1 MRYFNTAGPC
11 DPRWHYM
18 VPPERRLPQARRLVE
33 QRGYFTVH
41 APRQTGTTTTL
52 RALARML
59 TSEGAYAALHVSCD
73 AAAPDG
79 DDYEAAQRAIL
90 AELWRQASLELPP
103 ELRPPEPWP
112 VESPRGAMTSA
123 SLTAWARAC
132 RRPVVLILDAI
143 DALGSASLE
152 AVLRQ
157 LTVGYPSRPESFP
170 ASVVVAGAHDAARR
184 PAGDPAASPRPMS
197 SPFSVKLQSALIDDF
212 TEAEVFQL
220 YGQHT
225 AETGQPFTSG
235 AMLRAWE
242 LTQGQPWL
250 VNALAREVVEAMGV
264 QPPTPIAEHH
274 LDEAKERL
282 LRSRTTHLDHLLA
295 HLGAPEVQRVLAP
308 VLGGTFAGP
317 APFYDDDV
325 RHAAELGLIARSR
338 PLALANPIYAEAITR
353 ALGRFVEDSVP
364 IASAR
369 ELCDLDGR
377 LEIDRALAAF
387 VKLWTDHG
395 EALAARMPYPEVGPQ
410 LVLMAFLQRLVS
422 EGGAMDRQLG
432 AGRGRIDLLLRWPH
446 DGALGERTWQLE
458 PFVLMAW
465 AVGRPDPLPEGLRLL
480 EATLDERALAHGT
493 LVIFDRRPTRDT
505 QPSAPR
511 TRIKKLKGSS
521 GRVIAVLRI

>member
-1 MRYFNTAGPC
+1 
-11 DPRWHYM
+11 M

-41 APRQTGTTTTL
+41 APRQTGKTTTL

-90 AELWRQASLELPP
+90 AELWRQASIELPA

-132 RRPVVLILDAI
+132 RRPIVLILDAI
-143 DALGSASLE
+143 DALRGASHE

-157 LTVGYPSRPESFP
+157 LMVGYPSRPEAFP
-170 ASVVVAGAHDAARR
+170 ASVVVAGSHDAGR
-184 PAGDPAASPRPMS
+184 PAGDPGASPRPMS

-225 AETGQPFTSG
+225 AETQQPFTGG
-235 AMLRAWE
+235 AMLRAWQ
-242 LTQGQPWL
+242 LTRGQPWL

-264 QPPTPIAEHH
+264 QAPTPITEHH

-295 HLGAPEVQRVLAP
+295 HLTEPEVQRVLAP
-308 VLGGTFAGP
+308 VINGAFAGP
-317 APFYDDDV
+317 ASSYDDDV
-325 RHAAELGLIARSR
+325 RYAAELGLIARSR
-338 PLALANPIYAEAITR
+338 PLAVANPIYTEAITR
-353 ALGRFVEDSVP
+353 ALGRFVEDSAP
-364 IASAR
+364 LANAR

-395 EALAARMPYPEVGPQ
+395 QALAARMPYPEVGPQ
-410 LVLMAFLQRLVS
+410 LVLMAFLQRLVRD
-422 EGGAMDRQLG
+422 GGSMDRELG
-432 AGRGRIDLLLRWPH
+432 AGRGSIDLLLRWPH
-446 DGALGERTWQLE
+446 DGALGERAWQLE

-465 AVGRPDPLPEGLRLL
+465 TAERPDPLPEGLRLL
-480 EATLDERALAHGT
+480 EDTLDERALAHGT
-493 LVIFDRRPTRDT
+493 LVIFDRRPQRDT
-505 QPSAPR
+505 QPSTPR